1 MAEVEEWLSS
11 KSETITLTQAE
22 AENFA
27 NCLIRIIKVPFIY
40 YVSTC
45 TAQNLILLPYST
57 WIFRQKRGN
66 FFSTLHFDEIF
77 ML

>member
-27 NCLIRIIKVPFIY
+27 NCLIRITKVPFIY
-40 YVSTC
+40 YVSKIWGV
-45 TAQNLILLPYST
+45 LDPLPSYVS
-57 WIFRQKRGN
+57 IFY
-66 FFSTLHFDEIF
+66 TPV
-77 ML
+77 